1 MNAAE
6 FLKYYRN
13 PMSLHED
20 TLPVLREVVDGY
32 PWFREGWMLYLKNL
46 KNLGD
51 PDFDRSL
58 HEVAL
63 RMNNRRRLKLFLESG
78 SGDKWHETDQGKA
91 SVPGDYSPEGSDSNA
106 DFPGGRSGKRELI
119 ETFLAGGATFG
130 NLTADPGNGS
140 GIDLAEKAAEVSDDI
155 LTGTFAELLVSQGKY
170 AEAIE
175 AFNKLTLRFPGKS
188 IYFAARIEE
197 VKNRM
202 NH

>member
-1 MNAAE
+1 
-6 FLKYYRN
+6 
-13 PMSLHED
+13 
-20 TLPVLREVVDGY
+20 
-32 PWFREGWMLYLKNL
+32 MLYLKNL

-51 PDFDRSL
+51 PAYDRSL

-63 RMNNRRRLKLFLESG
+63 RMNDRRRLKVFLE
-78 SGDKWHETDQGKA
+78 GDSVEKWDETDPAKESATGE
-91 SVPGDYSPEGSDSNA
+91 YSPEGSDGNREIS
-106 DFPGGRSGKRELI
+106 GGSSGKRELI

-130 NLTADPGNGS
+130 NLPADPGNGT

-155 LTGTFAELLVSQGKY
+155 ITGTFAELLVSQGKY
-170 AEAIE
+170 DEAIE